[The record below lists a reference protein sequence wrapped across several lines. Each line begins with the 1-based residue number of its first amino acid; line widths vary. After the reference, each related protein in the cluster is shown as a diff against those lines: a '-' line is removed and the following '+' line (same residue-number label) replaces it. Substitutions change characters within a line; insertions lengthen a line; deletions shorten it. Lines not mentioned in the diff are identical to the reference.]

1 MGSSYEREL
10 KGILVGDEEALRDAS
25 KTLDPEQER
34 HYRWTAENPF
44 LVVRGAGSLGI
55 DLVAL
60 REEFSFP
67 IEVKAAKDETV
78 HFSASSGEYHDQAEE
93 MAEACGEAGVIPLYA
108 FRLKGKRGDA
118 WRVYSLPLENGRGLE
133 GKARR
138 LHDKIPNISR
148 TRQDNFV
155 LRWDEGRPL
164 HSFFEYLDFTTQT
177 IRR

>member
-10 KGILVGDEEALRDAS
+10 KGILTGDEGALRDAS
-25 KTLDPEQER
+25 RTLDPEQER

-44 LVVRGAGSLGI
+44 LVVRGAGSLGV

-60 REEFSFP
+60 RGEFSFP
-67 IEVKAAKDETV
+67 IEVKAASQEVV
-78 HFSASSGEYHDQAEE
+78 HFSASSGEYHEQAEE
-93 MAEACGEAGVIPLYA
+93 MAELCGEAGVVPLYA

-118 WRVYSLPLENGRGLE
+118 WRVYSLPLESGLD
-133 GKARR
+133 GKAGR
-138 LHDKIPNISR
+138 LQKKIPNISR

-155 LRWDEGRPL
+155 LRWSEGRPL